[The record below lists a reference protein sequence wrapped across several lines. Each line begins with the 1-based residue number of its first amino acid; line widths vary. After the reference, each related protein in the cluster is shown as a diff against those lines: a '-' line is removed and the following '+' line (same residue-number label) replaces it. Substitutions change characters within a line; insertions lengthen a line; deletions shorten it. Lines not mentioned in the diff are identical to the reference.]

1 MMITIVETQQFISK
15 ADRLMTVLEKTVL
28 IDVIANDPEAG
39 DVIPRTGGVRKLRV
53 SASGRGKSGGYRVIY
68 YYYNDNNP
76 VLLFT
81 VYGKN
86 EKSDLTRKEEN
97 ELYKIVQAIKKE
109 MRS

>member
-1 MMITIVETQQFISK
+1 MITIVETQQFMK
-15 ADRLMTVLEKTVL
+15 KTDQLMTAAEKAEL
-28 IDVIANDPEAG
+28 IDLIANAPEAG
-39 DVIPRTGGVRKLRV
+39 DIIPRTGGVRKLRV
-53 SASGRGKSGGYRVIY
+53 PAKGRGKSGGYRVIY
-68 YYYNDNNP
+68 YFYNEKNP

-109 MRS
+109 MKP

>member
-1 MMITIVETQQFISK
+1 MITVVETQQFTKK
-15 ADRLMTVLEKTVL
+15 ADQLMTSAEKAEL
-28 IDVIANDPEAG
+28 IDLVANAPEAG

-53 SASGRGKSGGYRVIY
+53 PAKGRGKSGGYRVIY
-68 YYYNDNNP
+68 YFYNEKNP

-86 EKSDLTRKEEN
+86 EKSDLTRREEN

-109 MRS
+109 MKS

>member
-1 MMITIVETQQFISK
+1 MITVIETQQFIKK
-15 ADRLMTVLEKTVL
+15 ADQLMTAGEKAEL
-28 IDVIANDPEAG
+28 IDLVAHYPEGG
-39 DVIPRTGGVRKLRV
+39 DIIPRTGGVRKLRV
-53 SASGRGKSGGYRVIY
+53 QAKGRGKSGGYRVIY

-97 ELYKIVQAIKKE
+97 ELYKIIQAIKKE
-109 MRS
+109 MRP